1 MKKFSPVAVAF
12 VSSCLVFFHSNPAFA
27 AVIDAGAT
35 PEDAA
40 LVPLEEPNDGT
51 GKWKD
56 TCTREQSPTLKK
68 KD

>member
-51 GKWKD
+51 GK
-56 TCTREQSPTLKK
+56 
-68 KD
+68 